1 MKSCIQST
9 CSRGDGGWGAWVMG
23 LVLGTA
29 LPSIAKLDIPVIC
42 EALLCLRGV
51 WSGDSLS
58 PVFAIPSPLSCPMSG
73 EGASLT
79 VVVTVCRWKM
89 QLCPP
94 NWARAK
100 SCSFVFQPDQCSSFK
115 SLGNLVAG
123 GTSVGLAWERL
134 LRFPPREGWEGFPS
148 EPRLPQ
154 LHPGTGDAVG
164 SLSSHSGIRSLRK
177 WRISRFDLASSY

>member
-29 LPSIAKLDIPVIC
+29 LPSIAKLDIPVIYSVW
-42 EALLCLRGV
+42 EVSGV
-51 WSGDSLS
+51 
-58 PVFAIPSPLSCPMSG
+58 VIPSHPCLPSGLCPRPPCV
-73 EGASLT
+73 GARGISDP
-79 VVVTVCRWKM
+79 VVTACRWKM
-89 QLCPP
+89 QLYPP

-148 EPRLPQ
+148 EARLPQ
-154 LHPGTGDAVG
+154 LHPGTGDALG
-164 SLSSHSGIRSLRK
+164 ALSSHSGISSLRK
-177 WRISRFDLASSY
+177 CRISHFDPASSY